1 MSFYEAY
8 DEIYIIKTPMDRL
21 LDLNELEVGA
31 WDEDE
36 WQIIFE

>member
-8 DEIYIIKTPMDRL
+8 DEIYIINAPLDTL
-21 LDLNELEVGA
+21 LDPNESEVGA